1 MLPRLSLF
9 FVFSVVLS
17 QFAFSENPEDI
28 KSTES
33 FSLEQA
39 VNLAVQNN
47 YEIKKQRYAL
57 AAAQAQY
64 RQAKGQLDLE
74 VGAEAGYSLKQ
85 NPVDE
90 NDPDYS
96 VDSFSTEQGIFS
108 VYSDNTLSEQTSGS
122 VFIQKLFGDGFIYSL
137 L

>member
-1 MLPRLSLF
+1 MGIMLSLF

-17 QFAFSENPEDI
+17 QFVFSENPEDI

-57 AAAQAQY
+57 AAAQASSHTA
-64 RQAKGQLDLE
+64 RAQATSSSD
-74 VGAEAGYSLKQ
+74 APSLGRM
-85 NPVDE
+85 V
-90 NDPDYS
+90 
-96 VDSFSTEQGIFS
+96 VACAHR
-108 VYSDNTLSEQTSGS
+108 
-122 VFIQKLFGDGFIYSL
+122 
-137 L
+137 